1 MVYYNQ
7 GLSPRLQAALMN
19 RIPIIVWLIL
29 FFTAIMAMLVMG
41 YQAGLTGKR
50 TPVAT
55 VSLAI
60 VISAVMIL
68 ITDLDRPR
76 MSLFEINNQLMI
88 NLQGKMEQK
97 LNRPPDDGLRK

>member
-1 MVYYNQ
+1 
-7 GLSPRLQAALMN
+7 MN

-60 VISAVMIL
+60 VISAVMVL

-97 LNRPPDDGLRK
+97 LNRPPDDGLR